1 VQFSFEDSFKEQ
13 LFSMMNQVTEILNE
27 GGAPV
32 FNTYAVT
39 VGDSLWNAIYA
50 NMDAEKYS
58 INGVFEEDG

>member
-1 VQFSFEDSFKEQ
+1 
-13 LFSMMNQVTEILNE
+13 MMNQVTEILNE

-50 NMDAEKYS
+50 NIDTEKYS